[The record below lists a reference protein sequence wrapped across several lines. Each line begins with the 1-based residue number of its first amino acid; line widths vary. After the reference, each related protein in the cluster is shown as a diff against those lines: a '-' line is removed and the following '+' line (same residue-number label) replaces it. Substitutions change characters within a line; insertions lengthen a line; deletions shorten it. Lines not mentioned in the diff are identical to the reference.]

1 MIKDLIPWK
10 KSKSSEVP
18 VRHADALS
26 ELHREMNGLFDDFLD
41 DFDNASLMPAN
52 SFFGLGRNLPKLEV
66 SETDDAVEVNAE
78 LPGLD
83 PKDLDVSLDGN
94 ILNIQG
100 EKKEEKEDKKKS
112 VHVMERSYGRFS
124 RSVCLPTEHL
134 DLDKI
139 ESKFSKG
146 VLSVKLPKTAE
157 AKSSRRRIEVSG

>member
-1 MIKDLIPWK
+1 MIKEPI
-10 KSKSSEVP
+10 SKLP
-18 VRHADALS
+18 VAARPADSLS
-26 ELHREMNGLFDDFLD
+26 GLRREMNDLFDSFFD

-52 SFFGLGRNLPKLEV
+52 SFFGLDRNLPKLEV

-94 ILNIQG
+94 MLHIQG
-100 EKKEEKEDKKKS
+100 EKKEEKEDKKKN

-139 ESKFSKG
+139 ESNFKKD
-146 VLSVKLPKTAE
+146 VLSIKLPKTPE
-157 AKSSRRRIEVSG
+157 AKSSRRKIEVTS